1 VERNSG
7 KILDFEA
14 GDRSFGTYLQIALRL
29 QEKFNIKW
37 LCTDDYEVYKKIQIA
52 EKHIITKAETSL
64 VEANNSS
71 LRGKLARLNRR
82 TKKFS
87 KSEEIL
93 RLTMFLFIFYKNWN
107 FVNWF

>member
-1 VERNSG
+1 MERKSG
-7 KILDFEA
+7 EILDFEI

-29 QEKFNIKW
+29 QEKFNIKY
-37 LCTDDYEVYKKIQIA
+37 LCADDYEVYKQIQIA
-52 EKHIITKAETSL
+52 EKHVITKAETSL

-87 KSEEIL
+87 KSAEML
-93 RLTMFLFIFYKNWN
+93 RLSMFLFIFYKNWN
-107 FVNWF
+107 IINVF

>member
-1 VERNSG
+1 MERNTK
-7 KILDFEA
+7 KILDFEI
-14 GDRSFGTYLQIALRL
+14 GDRSFATYLQIALRL

-37 LCTDDYEVYKKIQIA
+37 LCTDDYEAYKKIQIA
-52 EKHIITKAETSL
+52 EKHVITKAETSL

-87 KSEEIL
+87 KSVEML
-93 RLTMFLFIFYKNWN
+93 RLTMFLFMFYKNWN
-107 FVNWF
+107 IINTF